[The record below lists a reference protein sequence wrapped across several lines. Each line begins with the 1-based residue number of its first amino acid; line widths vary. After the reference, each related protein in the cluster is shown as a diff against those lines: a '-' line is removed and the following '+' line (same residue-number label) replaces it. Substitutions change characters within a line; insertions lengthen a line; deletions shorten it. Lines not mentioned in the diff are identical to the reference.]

1 MRFLWHFFYEL
12 LIWWNPYLIN
22 CTIWV
27 IIFVNIISRNE
38 NIIKNFKRVNIMSL
52 LVYDSTLCHYWYII
66 RHFVSIGIWFNVN
79 KTFHSIRSRII
90 FYKTIFP
97 PLRKEKLILEKWYEF
112 YWTLE
117 KQHEISNILQAI
129 RVKDD

>member
-1 MRFLWHFFYEL
+1 
-12 LIWWNPYLIN
+12 
-22 CTIWV
+22 
-27 IIFVNIISRNE
+27 
-38 NIIKNFKRVNIMSL
+38 MSL

-97 PLRKEKLILEKWYEF
+97 PLGKEKLILEKWYEIS
-112 YWTLE
+112 WILE
-117 KQHEISNILQAI
+117 KQHEILNILQAI
-129 RVKDD
+129 RVKDN